1 LSWLNKHHHFWLG
14 FAAHLPNFAKQKS
27 KTGHEVTQMGH
38 QELFTHQNITHWI
51 HMEEMKW
58 FSSN

>member
-1 LSWLNKHHHFWLG
+1 
-14 FAAHLPNFAKQKS
+14 
-27 KTGHEVTQMGH
+27 MGH

-51 HMEEMKW
+51 HMEDMKW